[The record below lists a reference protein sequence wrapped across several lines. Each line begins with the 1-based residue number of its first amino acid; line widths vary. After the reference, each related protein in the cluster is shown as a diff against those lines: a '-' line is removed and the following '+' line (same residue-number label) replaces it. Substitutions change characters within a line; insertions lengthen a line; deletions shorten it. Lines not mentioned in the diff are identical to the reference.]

1 MAAILWRG
9 REFDVRS
16 RRIDGKDSGVTDADA
31 VSLGELIKAGIFTC
45 LETLWLVSD
54 RVFDF
59 ILSVKLRCG
68 VCVQV
73 F

>member
-9 REFDVRS
+9 REFDARS
-16 RRIDGKDSGVTDADA
+16 RKIDGKDSGVSDADA
-31 VSLGELIKAGIFTC
+31 VSLGELIKEGLFTC

-54 RVFDF
+54 FT
-59 ILSVKLRCG
+59 LSVKLLCG